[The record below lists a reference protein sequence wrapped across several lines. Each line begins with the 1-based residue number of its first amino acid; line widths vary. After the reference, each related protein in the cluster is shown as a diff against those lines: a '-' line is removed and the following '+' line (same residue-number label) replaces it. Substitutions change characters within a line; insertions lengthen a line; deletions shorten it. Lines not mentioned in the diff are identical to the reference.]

1 MLKKFLIVWA
11 CLYLVGIGV
20 VGTEYAVRMQSDEMS
35 LADQL
40 ARAVKVGVSWPFI
53 LIHLTF
59 PR

>member
-11 CLYLVGIGV
+11 CLYLVGVGV
-20 VGTEYAVRMQSDEMS
+20 VGTEYAIRMQSDEMS
-35 LADQL
+35 LVDQL

>member
-11 CLYLVGIGV
+11 CLYLVGVGV
-20 VGTEYAVRMQSDEMS
+20 VGTEYAIRMQSDEMS
-35 LADQL
+35 LVDQL

-53 LIHLTF
+53 LIHPTF

>member
-1 MLKKFLIVWA
+1 MLKKFLIVLA